1 MNTIFFSLL
10 AIVSLMVFMNLGKI
24 RGSKKQTDRDDRIN
38 WSRSRSRK
46 PNFYQNRDGSKII
59 EGEAEEVD
67 DQNNK

>member
-1 MNTIFFSLL
+1 MNTILFSLL

-24 RGSKKQTDRDDRIN
+24 RASKKQTDRDDRIN
-38 WSRSRSRK
+38 WSRSRK